1 MLVYFHQNESYFDPE
16 ANLMSHKFILGIF
29 SAHSLILLG
38 HSSFF
43 FFFFWHI
50 IECCVTPHLNVH
62 FGAPFGCSFP
72 SIISFLYA
80 FLFSISAALS

>member
-43 FFFFWHI
+43 LGGGHI